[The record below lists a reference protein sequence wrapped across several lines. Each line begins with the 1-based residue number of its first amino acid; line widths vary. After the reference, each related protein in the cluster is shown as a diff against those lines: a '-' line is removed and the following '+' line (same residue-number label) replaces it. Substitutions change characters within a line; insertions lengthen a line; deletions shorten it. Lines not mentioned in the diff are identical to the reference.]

1 MLPNSGEDGRL
12 TIRFWSDLFNSS
24 MDFGAQFDF
33 LCVGGGCQ
41 NLLPSKECLHKF
53 SDCTDLRLSDYYI
66 WTVSS
71 KWSPVI
77 GRYR

>member
-33 LCVGGGCQ
+33 LCVGEGGM
-41 NLLPSKECLHKF
+41 SEYV
-53 SDCTDLRLSDYYI
+53 T
-66 WTVSS
+66 
-71 KWSPVI
+71 
-77 GRYR
+77 

>member
-33 LCVGGGCQ
+33 LCVGGDVRICYLAKSVFINFLIAQ
-41 NLLPSKECLHKF
+41 
-53 SDCTDLRLSDYYI
+53 T
-66 WTVSS
+66 
-71 KWSPVI
+71 
-77 GRYR
+77 